1 MYRTG
6 LLVADRDVWRTT
18 TTRYGR
24 KYNKHKL
31 SNAVR
36 VSIQDLA
43 ESCSLLVDLLL
54 AKVLLVDEHNVS
66 ARWDVH
72 LGRMITNSN
81 PSRRSTIS

>member
-6 LLVADRDVWRTT
+6 LLVADRNIWRTT

-43 ESCSLLVDLLL
+43 ESCSPLVDLLL
-54 AKVLLVDEHNVS
+54 AKVLLVAVDEHNVS

-72 LGRMITNSN
+72 WGE
-81 PSRRSTIS
+81 